1 MNHGVRPALP
11 LLHGLARGAAA
22 LTGPRRYALATAL
35 GAGLSAALAPLYAVP
50 LLFIAFTGLVWLVAG
65 SRSLGAAAATGWWFG
80 FGHFLTG
87 LYWVALAFYTDPE
100 RFGWMAP
107 FALLGLAGGL
117 AVFPAA
123 ATALTWLAG
132 RQGLARGAGVVL
144 ALGVAWTVMEWLR
157 GHVLTGFPWN
167 LAGYAWAFSDAMIQP
182 AAVIGVYGLSLLT
195 VVLAAM
201 PATLGAPARSR
212 LRALAPVAVAAAV
225 LAALW
230 IAGAARLA
238 EAGPPGSYA
247 MVPGVGLRIV
257 QPNIDQRRKWQ
268 AELREAHLAR
278 YLDMT
283 VAPGPRLKAGPLQ
296 GAPVTHA
303 IWPETAAPFF
313 LEHDS
318 AHRAAVAQAAP
329 LGGLVITGAPRATPR
344 GARLFRVWNS
354 VLAVDSEGAIAG
366 SYDKFHLVPFGEYV
380 PLRRFIDSFVDV
392 AKITPGAIDFSAGPG
407 PRTLRL
413 AGLPPVSP
421 LICYEAI
428 FPGAVV
434 DPGDRP
440 AWLLNLT
447 NDGWF
452 GISSGPYQHF
462 EAARLRAVEE
472 GLPLVRAANTGIS
485 GVIDPY
491 GRVRTALGLGRA
503 GVIDSGLPAALPEA
517 TVYARL
523 GDWTL
528 LALLVAAGA
537 LAGALAR
544 RL

>member
-1 MNHGVRPALP
+1 MRPALP
-11 LLHGLARGAAA
+11 FLHGLGRGAAA
-22 LTGPRRYALATAL
+22 LTGTRRYALAAAL

-50 LLFIAFTGLVWLVAG
+50 FVFVAFTGLVWLIDG
-65 SRSLGAAAATGWWFG
+65 SRSLRAAAAAGWWLG

-87 LYWVALAFYTDPE
+87 LYWVALAFFTDPE

-107 FALLGLAGGL
+107 FALLGLGAGL
-117 AVFPAA
+117 AVFPAG
-123 ATALTWLAG
+123 ATAWTWLAG
-132 RQGLARGAGVVL
+132 RRGLARGPGGVL

-167 LAGYAWAFSDAMIQP
+167 LAGYAWAFSDSMIQL
-182 AAVIGVYGLSLLT
+182 AAVTGIYGLSLLT
-195 VVLAAM
+195 VVSAAM

-212 LRALAPVAVAAAV
+212 LQAFAPCGVAAAV
-225 LAALW
+225 LAAVW
-230 IAGAARLA
+230 IAGAVRLA
-238 EAGPPGSYA
+238 EAGPPESRA

-257 QPNIDQRRKWQ
+257 QPNIDQSRKWR
-268 AELREAHLAR
+268 ADLRQAHLAR
-278 YLDMT
+278 HVDMT
-283 VAPGPRLKAGPLQ
+283 LAPGPRLRAVGPMQ
-296 GAPVTHA
+296 GAPVTHV
-303 IWPETAAPFF
+303 IWPEAAAPFF
-313 LEHDS
+313 LERDS
-318 AHRAAVAQAAP
+318 AHRAAVAKAAP
-329 LGGLVITGAPRATPR
+329 AGGLVITGARRRAPPE
-344 GARLFRVWNS
+344 GAHSFRVWNS
-354 VLAVDSEGAIAG
+354 IHAVDSEGVIVG
-366 SYDKFHLVPFGEYV
+366 TYDKFHLVPFGEYV

-392 AKITPGAIDFSAGPG
+392 AKITPGSIDFSAGPG

-413 AGLPPVSP
+413 PGLPPVSP

-428 FPGAVV
+428 FPGEVV

-462 EAARLRAVEE
+462 ESARVRAVEE

-491 GRVRTALGLGRA
+491 GRILAALGLGRA
-503 GVIDSGLPAALPEA
+503 GVIDSGLPAFLPDA

-528 LALLVAAGA
+528 LALLVAAGV
-537 LAGALAR
+537 LAR
-544 RL
+544 AVARPL